1 MKRKPTQDGLPLFG
15 PAGHAG
21 HERLCGVDEAG
32 RGPLAGPV
40 FAAAVILDPHRPI
53 AGLRDSKVL
62 SALQRDRLAGEIRS
76 HALAWA
82 VAQASVEEIDHLN
95 ILQASMLA
103 MKRAVE
109 SLTIIPGHVL
119 VDGNCCPRLKLP
131 VEAVIGGDATVDA
144 ISAASILAKTGR
156 DMLMIA
162 LDGDFPEYGFAQHMG
177 YGTAM
182 HLERLRTHGP
192 CVMHRRSYAPVRALL
207 EEGWP

>member
-1 MKRKPTQDGLPLFG
+1 MKRKSAQDGLPLFG
-15 PAGHAG
+15 AVG

-40 FAAAVILDPHRPI
+40 FAAAVILDPRRPI

-82 VAQASVEEIDHLN
+82 VAQASVEEIDSLN

-109 SLTIIPGHVL
+109 SLAILPGHVL

-131 VEAVIGGDATVDA
+131 VEAVIGGDATVEA

-162 LDGDFPEYGFAQHMG
+162 LDADFPAYGFARHMG

-182 HLERLRTHGP
+182 HLERLRAHGP
-192 CVMHRRSYAPVRALL
+192 CVVHRRSYAPVRALL